1 MTEKEEPELVEPTN
15 WVKTLEESFGD
26 EQQPPEPW
34 WRVALA
40 RVQAMARAAL
50 RRARNVMRPT
60 WFARKPPAEH
70 SDWLEERFFE
80 IEEQPPEPRWRAG
93 LARAK
98 AAAWAALR
106 PAGALAVLSLPF
118 LLAGGIVWKM
128 HTLEAEFDGMIGK
141 SRSDAVT
148 ALVWANSRRFI
159 PGRGDLY
166 DKPENFVLAG
176 TRSGRILVLPVEGR
190 RGLLAR
196 LGLDSMVVD
205 PRKPRGAVVG
215 LHYTESQWNAFFAR
229 SGVEALWRDN
239 RGVFTDDHPAP
250 RGLAAI
256 DGNNRVLVLADD
268 DASQRVEEAAKIAL
282 KKDFAKRAPA
292 ERAKAIVVRA
302 LTGARVRLHQL
313 NAQNPQDIDLSK
325 PFGAATPIGVHA
337 IPADA
342 SFLVL
347 ADNGQVAKIAME
359 TSETT
364 TSAATYAYNY
374 GYRHPAPVVAFAAAT
389 GAGRGGRTLAATA
402 ASDGSIRLLAG
413 STRAPS
419 RDPGAF
425 PVDRFGPIAPDGLAL
440 SADGGVLM
448 LRTQM
453 GRVFAR
459 ATDVDHAP
467 WWQIE
472 LSPPKRVAWPWIAP
486 ARAEMAAQRP
496 VADTPPLTKG
506 GSANDPLSHVKFL
519 GRPPPRI
526 PATAAVLT
534 PDGKNAVIAGEDG
547 LIRLVAIDEPGKH
560 RLRATI
566 RGHGDVLTHLAV
578 SPDGRYLAS
587 ASLDGRLRVTDLVA
601 AADWDGWPL
610 FELPAE
616 PEAPTSPDT
625 PATASDA
632 PQPPPPAKAKAN

>member
-1 MTEKEEPELVEPTN
+1 
-15 WVKTLEESFGD
+15 
-26 EQQPPEPW
+26 
-34 WRVALA
+34 
-40 RVQAMARAAL
+40 
-50 RRARNVMRPT
+50 
-60 WFARKPPAEH
+60 
-70 SDWLEERFFE
+70 
-80 IEEQPPEPRWRAG
+80 
-93 LARAK
+93 
-98 AAAWAALR
+98 LR

-118 LLAGGIVWKM
+118 LLAGGVVWKM
-128 HTLEAEFDGMIGK
+128 NALEAEFDGMIGK
-141 SRSDAVT
+141 SPPDAVT
-148 ALVWANSRRFI
+148 ALVWAHSRRFI

-166 DKPENFVLAG
+166 DQPENFVVAG

-256 DGNNRVLVLADD
+256 DKNNRVLVLADD
-268 DASQRVEEAAKIAL
+268 DASQRVEQQPTPTSAAKMAL
-282 KKDFAKRAPA
+282 KQDFAQRALA
-292 ERAKAIVVRA
+292 ERTKLAGAPNVRA
-302 LTGARVRLHQL
+302 LPGARVRLHQL

-325 PFGAATPIGVHA
+325 PFGAAMPIGVYA
-337 IPADA
+337 IPADT

-374 GYRHPAPVVAFAAAT
+374 GYRHPAPVVAFVAAT

-425 PVDRFGPIAPDGLAL
+425 PVDRFGPIAPDGLEL

-459 ATDVDHAP
+459 ATDVDRAP
-467 WWQIE
+467 WWQIK
-472 LSPPKRVAWPWIAP
+472 LSPPKRVAWP
-486 ARAEMAAQRP
+486 
-496 VADTPPLTKG
+496 
-506 GSANDPLSHVKFL
+506 
-519 GRPPPRI
+519 
-526 PATAAVLT
+526 
-534 PDGKNAVIAGEDG
+534 
-547 LIRLVAIDEPGKH
+547 
-560 RLRATI
+560 
-566 RGHGDVLTHLAV
+566 
-578 SPDGRYLAS
+578 
-587 ASLDGRLRVTDLVA
+587 
-601 AADWDGWPL
+601 
-610 FELPAE
+610 
-616 PEAPTSPDT
+616 
-625 PATASDA
+625 
-632 PQPPPPAKAKAN
+632 

>member
-1 MTEKEEPELVEPTN
+1 MWEEEEEPE
-15 WVKTLEESFGD
+15 
-26 EQQPPEPW
+26 
-34 WRVALA
+34 
-40 RVQAMARAAL
+40 
-50 RRARNVMRPT
+50 
-60 WFARKPPAEH
+60 PAE
-70 SDWLEERFFE
+70 SGDPLAEAPFEGPPPLESPAGPVFGQTTRPS
-80 IEEQPPEPRWRAG
+80 PPPLREPRWRAG

-118 LLAGGIVWKM
+118 LLAGGVVWKM

-148 ALVWANSRRFI
+148 ALAWAHSRRFI

-166 DKPENFVLAG
+166 DQPENFVVAG

-229 SGVEALWRDN
+229 SGVEALWRGN
-239 RGVFTDDHPAP
+239 GGVFTDDHPAP

-337 IPADA
+337 IPADN
-342 SFLVL
+342 SFLVM
-347 ADNGQVAKIAME
+347 ADNGRVAKIAME

-459 ATDVDHAP
+459 ATDVDRAP

-496 VADTPPLTKG
+496 AVADTPPLAKG
-506 GSANDPLSHVKFL
+506 GAANDPLSHVKFT
-519 GRPPPRI
+519 GGPPPRI
-526 PATAAVLT
+526 PAIAAVLT